1 MKTYHIIV
9 IHICEL
15 SSIYVSRID
24 QFSLHIHNFCIFI
37 PLSLLFVQLC
47 SILISQYFGLSKTA
61 DFTRLFGCAAFILL
75 AADQWNLVVF
85 VALLVQ
91 SSHSP
96 FDSPLSCLRSHKS
109 MFFFVYGSCP
119 YPRLVSSF

>member
-61 DFTRLFGCAAFILL
+61 DFTRLFGCAAFILV

-85 VALLVQ
+85 VALLG
-91 SSHSP
+91 P
-96 FDSPLSCLRSHKS
+96 EF
-109 MFFFVYGSCP
+109 
-119 YPRLVSSF
+119 SFSF